1 MSVTTPTNIDT
12 SIPEVWASAV
22 LREHLREGFW
32 GRFVGGEGSGM
43 PIIQKT
49 ELLNKSGDRI
59 HIQITAPLSGSGVS
73 GDTAALEGNEE
84 ALSTT
89 EIRVEPVLYRH
100 GVRIN
105 RRANK
110 KSIIELREEAKMRLA
125 EWGMDKMDDLRF
137 SQFVSTNEADVV
149 DATYTPNQYFVGHPG
164 GAIDDIVA
172 ADKLTVDAVRNVR
185 YQLMSQKARPFKV
198 NGLPFYAMVISP
210 EQELDLKQDADYQ
223 TYVTSAAQ
231 RGMDNPVFT
240 GAIANIEG
248 VVLYPHFNVP
258 TLTNANGVPARVAKA
273 LAFGGEAFLEGVD
286 EDVMWVER
294 DHFDYGLEWG
304 VAYSF
309 ACQARRALELS
320 SLQVVTA
327 AALPAVL

>member
-1 MSVTTPTNIDT
+1 MSVTTPTNVDT
-12 SIPEVWASAV
+12 SIPEIWAAAV

-59 HIQITAPLSGSGVS
+59 HIQITSPLTGSGVS
-73 GDTAALEGNEE
+73 GDTAAVEGNEE
-84 ALSTT
+84 ALATT
-89 EIRVEPVLYRH
+89 EMRLEPVLYRH
-100 GVRIN
+100 AVRIN

-110 KSIIELREEAKMRLA
+110 KSIVELREEAKMRLA
-125 EWGMDKMDDLRF
+125 EWGQDKMDDLRF
-137 SQFVSTNEADVV
+137 SQFVSTDEADVV
-149 DATYTPNQYFVGHPG
+149 DATYTPNQYFVGHAG
-164 GAIDDIVA
+164 GSIDDITT
-172 ADKLTVDAVRNVR
+172 ADKLTVDVVRNVR
-185 YQLMSQKARPFKV
+185 YQLQSQKAKPFKV

-210 EQELDLKQDADYQ
+210 EQELDLKNDSDYQ
-223 TYVTSAAQ
+223 TYVTSAAS

-258 TLTNANGVPARVAKA
+258 TANNATPVRCAKA
-273 LAFGGEAFLEGVD
+273 LAFGAEAFLEAID
-286 EDVMWVER
+286 EDVNWVER

-309 ACQARRALELS
+309 ACQQRRALELS

-327 AALPAVL
+327 AVLPAVL